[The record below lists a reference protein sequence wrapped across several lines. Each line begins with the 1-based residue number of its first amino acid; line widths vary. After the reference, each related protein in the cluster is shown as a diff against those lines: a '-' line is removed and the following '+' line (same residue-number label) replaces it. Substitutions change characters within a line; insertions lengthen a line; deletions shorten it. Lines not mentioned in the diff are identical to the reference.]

1 MDALIV
7 DAPEEL
13 ETGSAETTVETPPL
27 QPVSLEAAE
36 LELALQAQDIFERGF
51 AGAVRHALDALEGTL
66 LFDMPDSLLPG
77 FQRVAAVSTG
87 SGGERR
93 IFLIH
98 LADDGGT
105 VRVEEAAET
114 DNPLAGFASSCM
126 NLMDRLAA

>member
-7 DAPEEL
+7 DGPEEA
-13 ETGSAETTVETPPL
+13 ETGAVETAVETPPL

-51 AGAVRHALDALEGTL
+51 AGAVRHALDSLDGTL

-87 SGGERR
+87 SGDDRR

-98 LADDGGT
+98 LANDGGSI
-105 VRVEEAAET
+105 RVEEAAET
-114 DNPLAGFASSCM
+114 DSPLAGFATSCM